1 MIYIFI
7 ATVSTL
13 NPLISQET
21 VERKEMKIELFGLKE
36 AVSTYEELHS
46 KSQYEKNLI
55 YNEYRLSFLPCIMPI
70 YGHYRVKKIFRGITY
85 VFLASQ
91 LEISVVGDEEE
102 LRKKNQWSDQKNK
115 KAQVIFNI
123 TFSLITLD
131 AYRLTKQY
139 NKRLYNTIF
148 PELAIK

>member
-1 MIYIFI
+1 
-7 ATVSTL
+7 
-13 NPLISQET
+13 
-21 VERKEMKIELFGLKE
+21 MKIELFGLKE

-55 YNEYRLSFLPCIMPI
+55 YNEYRLSYLPCIVPI

-102 LRKKNQWSDQKNK
+102 LRKKNQWSDHCKPGLHPGLNQLN
-115 KAQVIFNI
+115 VV
-123 TFSLITLD
+123 SLWLS
-131 AYRLTKQY
+131 K
-139 NKRLYNTIF
+139 
-148 PELAIK
+148 